1 MTKGQNELNF
11 ALGEGFKLARVITR
25 GAGLSMAQ
33 QFEALS
39 SKGAQKAF
47 TNECFVCGALKK
59 GVWGVELLSRDF
71 KHRVFVPKDKIKTID
86 ILAQDL
92 RGLQN
97 TDNRMQRT
105 EMKHGKMQGE
115 VFTSYFWRCEVASE
129 RSALVVRERSEKQ
142 ARRKEP

>member
-1 MTKGQNELNF
+1 MGKKEKKRNKKNGRKARKKGETMTKGQNELNF
-11 ALGEGFKLARVITR
+11 ALGEGFKLARVVTR

-47 TNECFVCGALKK
+47 TNECFVCGTFKK

-71 KHRVFVPKDKIKTID
+71 KHKVFVPKDKVQTID

-92 RGLQN
+92 RGFAEHGQQN
-97 TDNRMQRT
+97 AEDTILS
-105 EMKHGKMQGE
+105 
-115 VFTSYFWRCEVASE
+115 SY
-129 RSALVVRERSEKQ
+129 
-142 ARRKEP
+142 